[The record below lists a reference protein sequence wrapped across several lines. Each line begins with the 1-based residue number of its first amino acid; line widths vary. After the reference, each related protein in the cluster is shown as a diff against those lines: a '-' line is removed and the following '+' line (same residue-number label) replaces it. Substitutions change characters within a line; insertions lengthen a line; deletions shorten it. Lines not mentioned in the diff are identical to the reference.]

1 VRPAQEIMGDLASA
15 GLTAE
20 QLALVIE
27 LSAAVATEARPAVDR
42 AAENKRA
49 YDREYR
55 KAERRKSRTT
65 SHDNTTINGS
75 PHKVNNLPPS
85 KPPSVISN
93 EITPPTDKPTLVL
106 EAFNLMAD
114 EAGLPKARM
123 TPERR
128 KKLASFT
135 RRHKVE
141 DITEAIWRIPQTPF
155 LCGEN
160 ERGWKADFDFLL
172 QPKSFNRILEGSYG
186 G

>member
-1 VRPAQEIMGDLASA
+1 VAANDVRADPTANDRQRRCRANKKKGMNGHAVTVTRDTVPPNESI
-15 GLTAE
+15 LT
-20 QLALVIE
+20 
-27 LSAAVATEARPAVDR
+27 
-42 AAENKRA
+42 
-49 YDREYR
+49 
-55 KAERRKSRTT
+55 
-65 SHDNTTINGS
+65 
-75 PHKVNNLPPS
+75 PS
-85 KPPSVISN
+85 EPPSVISS
-93 EITPPTDKPTLVL
+93 EITPPSDPPTLVL
-106 EAFNLMAD
+106 EAFNLMAG

-128 KKLASFT
+128 KKLTSFT

>member
-1 VRPAQEIMGDLASA
+1 MSLNAAAIAVMVDR
-15 GLTAE
+15 GLTAADI
-20 QLALVIE
+20 L
-27 LSAAVATEARPAVDR
+27 AVAEALEIKKDR
-42 AAENKRA
+42 TGAERQA
-49 YDREYR
+49 RYRER
-55 KAERRKSRTT
+55 KATR
-65 SHDNTTINGS
+65 NGITRDVTRNGVPPNESILTPS
-75 PHKVNNLPPS
+75 PT
-85 KPPSVISN
+85 PSVISN
-93 EITPPTDKPTLVL
+93 EITPPSDPPTLVL
-106 EAFNLMAD
+106 EAFNLMAG

-128 KKLASFT
+128 KKLTSFT

-160 ERGWKADFDFLL
+160 DRGWKADFDFLL

>member
-1 VRPAQEIMGDLASA
+1 LNLNSA
-15 GLTAE
+15 ALRLMVEKGLTLEDVAE
-20 QLALVIE
+20 IV
-27 LSAAVATEARPAVDR
+27 AANEARVDATANERQRRCR
-42 AAENKRA
+42 AKKKEANGHGVTVTR
-49 YDREYR
+49 DTVSPNEYILTPS
-55 KAERRKSRTT
+55 E
-65 SHDNTTINGS
+65 
-75 PHKVNNLPPS
+75 PPT
-85 KPPSVISN
+85 VISD
-93 EITPPTDKPTLVL
+93 EITPPSDPPTLVL
-106 EAFNLMAD
+106 EAFNLMAG

-128 KKLASFT
+128 KKLTSFT

-160 ERGWKADFDFLL
+160 DRGWKADFDFLL

>member
-1 VRPAQEIMGDLASA
+1 MSLNAAAIAVMVER
-15 GLTAE
+15 GLTASDI
-20 QLALVIE
+20 L
-27 LSAAVATEARPAVDR
+27 AVAEALECKKDR
-42 AAENKRA
+42 TGAERQA
-49 YDREYR
+49 RYRER
-55 KAERRKSRTT
+55 KAEKR
-65 SHDNTTINGS
+65 NGVTRDVTRDAVS
-75 PHKVNNLPPS
+75 PNESILTPS
-85 KPPSVISN
+85 EPPSVISN
-93 EITPPTDKPTLVL
+93 EITPPSDPPTLVL
-106 EAFNLMAD
+106 EAFNLMAG

-128 KKLASFT
+128 KKLTSFT

-160 ERGWKADFDFLL
+160 DRGWKADFDFLL